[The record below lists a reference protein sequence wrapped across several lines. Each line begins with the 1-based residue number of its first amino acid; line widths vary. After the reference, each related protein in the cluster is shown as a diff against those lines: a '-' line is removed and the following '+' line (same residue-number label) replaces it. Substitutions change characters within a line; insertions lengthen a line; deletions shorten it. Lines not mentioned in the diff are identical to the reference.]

1 MKKIKKNYSL
11 KELQEYMK
19 QLCEKRNWDQ
29 ISHLEKFLLFSEEV
43 GELAKAIREFL
54 SIGVEKKKNKKEK
67 KDLKEEFADV
77 LNYFLDL
84 ANGFDIDL
92 QEAFLLKDRKNM
104 KRMWF

>member
-1 MKKIKKNYSL
+1 MEKIKKNYSL

-19 QLCEKRNWDQ
+19 QLCEKRNWNQ
-29 ISHLEKFLLFSEEV
+29 VSHLEKFLLFSEEV

-54 SIGVEKKKNKKEK
+54 SISVEKKKSKKGK

-92 QEAFLLKDRKNM
+92 EEAFLLKDRKNM
-104 KRMWF
+104 KRVWF